1 MNRRAFVITSL
12 PFITAAV
19 AACGRGTKEDMVGKS
34 RDVKTRDELEKT
46 LGRPDDI
53 AKLGPMETW
62 TYKASNGQ
70 VVFVIIGDTVTLQ
83 AAGDAEHRRRP

>member
-1 MNRRAFVITSL
+1 MKRGVVTVL
-12 PFITAAV
+12 VV
-19 AACGRGTKEDMVGKS
+19 ALLALTACGRGTKEDMIGKT
-34 RDVKTRDELEKT
+34 RDVKTRTELEKT

-62 TYKASNGQ
+62 TYKASNGE
-70 VVFVIIGDTVTLQ
+70 VVFVIVGDTVTLQ